1 MTRSNPTH
9 QIHLSP
15 LAVVLII
22 ILVGVWALTYGE
34 KGLLDVALLFVG
46 YKLFKIGEA
55 HYERGK

>member
-1 MTRSNPTH
+1 MTKSNSTH

-15 LAVVLII
+15 LAVLLLII
-22 ILVGVWALTYGE
+22 FVGVWALTYGD